1 MEDNSCIEEFFYV
14 KQSYL
19 KRILYLYFSLIII
32 LFYIF
37 LINNKKEDMVIICTF
52 LVNLIS
58 YFIFLGYS
66 RVSISKEISSII
78 KSHLAFFILLG
89 FIALLKIDLL
99 FLSQIF
105 MFNCDRSI
113 VENIYILFAI
123 PVYSILLSTKIKI
136 LPNKETVVYG
146 AIMVMLLVFNYF
158 SNHSSRIHNVIYI
171 IIYMVDLILI
181 LCILVVFKLYRLRKN
196 DCINIAGVIT
206 IVLFLLDGISI
217 IYLKNL
223 IIINVVSIVKFI
235 SINIFLSHLI
245 SKTVE
250 VSNRILFKDMH
261 NINYNLETINSNI
274 AHRNIKLQNTREELE
289 AANRVYRDFIKLAN
303 IPMIIINIGTKR
315 INFCN
320 NEFVK
325 ITMKNNL
332 KSIINKKVDKFINIQ
347 GGNEIL
353 LNLKCGQKVL
363 GYVENKDEVRLF
375 EINFV
380 ILNERIGE
388 LLLLFDDIT
397 EKKNTERIKL
407 ELERIQKNEKI
418 KNNFLSSI
426 SHDLKTPIG
435 IIDSAVQLQKVFLR
449 KKDFESVEK
458 YNQICKENC
467 VYLTRLT
474 NNLID
479 ISRITEQLLQ
489 PILNIDNIVPFLES
503 KVDIIREYAIFNNR
517 KIIFDTNDEEVF
529 VKYDKE
535 FMERIIL
542 NLLSNSIKYTSEGGL
557 IEVSVIAKKESVK
570 IEFCD
575 SGCGM
580 TDEFIKE
587 AFNIYTMENYNDS
600 KKNKSSGIGLFV
612 VYNLIEMQEGKIDV
626 ESKVGE
632 GSKFIITFK
641 REQVYE
647 PVC

>member
-1 MEDNSCIEEFFYV
+1 
-14 KQSYL
+14 
-19 KRILYLYFSLIII
+19 
-32 LFYIF
+32 
-37 LINNKKEDMVIICTF
+37 
-52 LVNLIS
+52 
-58 YFIFLGYS
+58 
-66 RVSISKEISSII
+66 
-78 KSHLAFFILLG
+78 
-89 FIALLKIDLL
+89 
-99 FLSQIF
+99 
-105 MFNCDRSI
+105 
-113 VENIYILFAI
+113 
-123 PVYSILLSTKIKI
+123 
-136 LPNKETVVYG
+136 
-146 AIMVMLLVFNYF
+146 
-158 SNHSSRIHNVIYI
+158 
-171 IIYMVDLILI
+171 
-181 LCILVVFKLYRLRKN
+181 
-196 DCINIAGVIT
+196 
-206 IVLFLLDGISI
+206 
-217 IYLKNL
+217 
-223 IIINVVSIVKFI
+223 
-235 SINIFLSHLI
+235 
-245 SKTVE
+245 
-250 VSNRILFKDMH
+250 
-261 NINYNLETINSNI
+261 
-274 AHRNIKLQNTREELE
+274 
-289 AANRVYRDFIKLAN
+289 
-303 IPMIIINIGTKR
+303 
-315 INFCN
+315 
-320 NEFVK
+320 
-325 ITMKNNL
+325 
-332 KSIINKKVDKFINIQ
+332 
-347 GGNEIL
+347 
-353 LNLKCGQKVL
+353 
-363 GYVENKDEVRLF
+363 LF

-380 ILNERIGE
+380 VLNERIGE

-407 ELERIQKNEKI
+407 ELERIQKNEKV

-435 IIDSAVQLQKVFLR
+435 IIDSAVQLQKVFLS
-449 KKDFESVEK
+449 KKDFRSVEK

-489 PILNIDNIVPFLES
+489 PILNINNIVPFLES
-503 KVDIIREYAIFNNR
+503 KVDIIREYASFNNK

-557 IEVSVIAKKESVK
+557 IEVNVIATKERVK

-612 VYNLIEMQEGKIDV
+612 VYNLIEIQEGKIDV